1 MRVIRRRLALYALTF
16 WVAITVNFLLPH
28 FMPGNPIQT
37 MIGKL
42 TGQVTPAEI
51 RAIRLSFGGGLNQS
65 LLSQYF
71 TYLGQLAHGNL
82 GVSITQSATVSSILR
97 SHVPWT
103 IGLIGISTIISFF
116 VGTLCGAL
124 LGWTRGSRL
133 DSLIPTATFFQA
145 VPYFF
150 LGTVMLLVFASN
162 LHWFPVLGPYN
173 QGSGLQPGWT
183 WAYVASVVR
192 YAELPVISIVLSSVA
207 GWMLG
212 MRNMMV
218 TMVAEDFVLMSI
230 AMGLPKRKVIWA
242 AARNAVLPSIA
253 NLSLAIGLVV
263 SGALLVELVFNYPGV
278 GDLLLNAVQSQDYPL
293 IQGIFLCITLAVLAA
308 NLLADL
314 FYLLLDPRTRTE
326 VTP

>member
-1 MRVIRRRLALYALTF
+1 MRLISRRLALYALTF

-28 FMPGNPIQT
+28 LMLGNPIQT

-42 TGQVTPAEI
+42 DGQVTPAEI
-51 RAIRLSFGGGLNQS
+51 RSIRLAFGGGLHKS

-71 TYLGQLAHGNL
+71 TYIGQLLHGNL
-82 GVSITQSATVSSILR
+82 GFSFTNSASVTSILEQY
-97 SHVPWT
+97 VPWT
-103 IGLIGISTIISFF
+103 ICLIGIATIISFLI
-116 VGTLCGAL
+116 GTVTGAL

-145 VPYFF
+145 TPYFF
-150 LGTVMLLVFASN
+150 LATVMVLVFGSKLN
-162 LHWFPVLGPYN
+162 WFPQQDGYN
-173 QGSGLQPGWT
+173 IATLHPSWN
-183 WAYVASVVR
+183 WAFVFSALR
-192 YAELPVISIVLSSVA
+192 YGQLPLISIVLSSVA

-212 MRNMMV
+212 MRNMMI

-278 GDLLLNAVQSQDYPL
+278 GDLLLNAISSEDYPL
-293 IQGIFLCITLAVLAA
+293 IQGIFLIITLAVLAA

-314 FYLLLDPRTRTE
+314 VYLLLDPRTRTE
-326 VTP
+326 VAP

>member
-1 MRVIRRRLALYALTF
+1 MRLIGRRLALYALTF

-28 FMPGNPIQT
+28 LMPGNPIQT

-42 TGQVTPAEI
+42 TGTVTPAEI
-51 RAIRLSFGGGLNQS
+51 RSIRLFFGGGVDKS

-71 TYLGQLAHGNL
+71 TYIGQLLHGNL
-82 GVSITQSATVSSILR
+82 GFSFTNSASVSSILR
-97 SHVPWT
+97 QYVPWT
-103 IGLIGISTIISFF
+103 ICLIGVATIISFLI
-116 VGTLCGAL
+116 GTVSGAL

-145 VPYFF
+145 TPYFF
-150 LGTVMLLVFASN
+150 LATVMLLVFASN
-162 LHWFPVLGPYN
+162 LHWFPPLDGYN
-173 QGSGLQPGWT
+173 ISSVHPGWT
-183 WAYVASVVR
+183 WAFVFSALR
-192 YAELPVISIVLSSVA
+192 YGQLPLISIVLSSVA

-212 MRNMMV
+212 MRNMMI

-278 GDLLLNAVQSQDYPL
+278 GDLLLNAISSEDYPL
-293 IQGIFLCITLAVLAA
+293 IQGIFLIITLAVLAA

-314 FYLLLDPRTRTE
+314 VYLLLDPRTRTE
-326 VTP
+326 VAP

>member
-1 MRVIRRRLALYALTF
+1 MRLLGRKVAFYALTF

-42 TGQVTPAEI
+42 QGQVTAQEI
-51 RAIRLSFGGGLNQS
+51 NAIRLSFGGGLNRP
-65 LLSQYF
+65 LISQYF
-71 TYLGQLAHGNL
+71 TYLAQLSHGNL
-82 GVSITQSATVSSILR
+82 GTSLTLGAPVSTVLR
-97 SHVPWT
+97 EAVPWT
-103 IGLIGISTIISFF
+103 LGLIGTALILSFF
-116 VGTLCGAL
+116 IGTACGAL

-133 DSLIPTATFFQA
+133 DSFIPTATFFQA
-145 VPYFF
+145 IPYFF
-150 LGTVMLLVFASN
+150 LATVMLLVFASN
-162 LHWFPVLGPYN
+162 LKWFPINDAYD
-173 QGSGLQPGWT
+173 QGSGLLPSFTWT
-183 WAYVASVVR
+183 YIASVLR
-192 YAELPVISIVLSSVA
+192 HGELPVISIVLSSVA

-212 MRNMMV
+212 MRNMMI

-230 AMGLPKRKVIWA
+230 AMGLPKRKVIWT

-253 NLSLAIGLVV
+253 NLALAIGLVV

-293 IQGIFLCITLAVLAA
+293 IQGIFLCITLGVLVA

-314 FYLLLDPRTRTE
+314 FYLMLDPRTRTE
-326 VTP
+326 VAP

>member
-1 MRVIRRRLALYALTF
+1 MRLIGRRLALYALTF

-28 FMPGNPIQT
+28 FIPGNPIQT

-42 TGQVTPAEI
+42 TGQVTNAEI
-51 RAIRLSFGGGLNQS
+51 RAIRLTFGGGLNRP

-82 GVSITQSATVSSILR
+82 GYSLTAGAPVSAVLKQS
-97 SHVPWT
+97 VPWT
-103 IGLIGISTIISFF
+103 IGLVGVSLIISFLL
-116 VGTLCGAL
+116 GTTCGAL

-150 LGTVMLLVFASN
+150 LATVMILIFASK
-162 LHWFPVLGPYN
+162 LHWFPPLDAYN
-173 QGSGLQPGWT
+173 QYELQPHWD
-183 WAYVASVVR
+183 WAFVLSVLR
-192 YAELPVISIVLSSVA
+192 YAQLPVISIVLSSVA

-212 MRNMMV
+212 MRNMMI

-278 GDLLLNAVQSQDYPL
+278 GDLLLNAISSQDYPL

-314 FYLLLDPRTRTE
+314 VYLLLDPRTRTE
-326 VTP
+326 VAL

>member
-1 MRVIRRRLALYALTF
+1 MRLIFHRLSLYALTF
-16 WVAITVNFLLPH
+16 WVAITVNFLLPR

-37 MIGKL
+37 EIGQL
-42 TGQVTPAEI
+42 TGQVTAAEI
-51 RAIRLSFGGGLNQS
+51 RAIRLSVGGGLNHS
-65 LLSQYF
+65 LISQYF
-71 TYLGQLAHGNL
+71 TYIGQLFQGNL
-82 GVSITQSATVSSILR
+82 GISITQRASVSSILLT
-97 SHVPWT
+97 HVPWT
-103 IGLIGISTIISFF
+103 IGLIGVSTILSFL
-116 VGTLCGAL
+116 VGTFSGAM

-150 LGTVMLLVFASN
+150 LGTVMLLIFASN
-162 LHWFPVLGPYN
+162 LRWFPVLGAYSQN
-173 QGSGLQPGWT
+173 LVPGWH
-183 WAYVASVVR
+183 WAFVGSLLR
-192 YAELPVISIVLSSVA
+192 YGELPVISIVLSSIA

-212 MRNMMV
+212 MRNMMI

-278 GDLLLNAVQSQDYPL
+278 GDLLLNAISGQDYPL
-293 IQGIFLCITLAVLAA
+293 IQGIFLCITLTVLAA

-314 FYLLLDPRTRTE
+314 VYLLLDPRTRTE
-326 VTP
+326 VAR